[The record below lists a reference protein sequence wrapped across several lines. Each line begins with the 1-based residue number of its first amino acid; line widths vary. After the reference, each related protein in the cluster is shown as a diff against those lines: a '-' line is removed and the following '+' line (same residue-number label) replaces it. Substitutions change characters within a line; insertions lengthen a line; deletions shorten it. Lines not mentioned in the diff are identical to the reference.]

1 MDMKMSMQILAGVC
15 GLVLVILI
23 MRKKAQ
29 FFLNFLL
36 RTGIG
41 AVAILW
47 INNVLM
53 QQGIAVSV
61 GLNPVTLLTSGSLGI
76 PGVAL
81 LFAIS
86 ALKIL

>member
-1 MDMKMSMQILAGVC
+1 MDVRMSMEILAGVC
-15 GLVLVILI
+15 GLVLVILFL
-23 MRKKAQ
+23 KKNMQ
-29 FFLNFLL
+29 FFLQFLL

-47 INNVLM
+47 IDTILM
-53 QQGIAVSV
+53 RQGINVSV
-61 GLNPVTLLTSGSLGI
+61 GLNLVTLLTSGSLGI

-86 ALKIL
+86 ALEIL